1 MPLSVSVRATHL
13 GSPTSPPA
21 HPKTPISK
29 KDRDT
34 IEKSSGRW
42 LNELARQSETTGFDL
57 NAWIPGWE
65 AGGSERQIPGR
76 N

>member
-1 MPLSVSVRATHL
+1 MHITA
-13 GSPTSPPA
+13 PPSDNVYFQK
-21 HPKTPISK
+21 H
-29 KDRDT
+29 RDT

-65 AGGSERQIPGR
+65 AGGSERQIPGS